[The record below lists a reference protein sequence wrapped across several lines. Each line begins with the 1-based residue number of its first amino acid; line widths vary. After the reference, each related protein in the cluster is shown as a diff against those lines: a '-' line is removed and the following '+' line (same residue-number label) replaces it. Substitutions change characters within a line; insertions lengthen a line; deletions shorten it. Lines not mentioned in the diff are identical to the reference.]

1 MARGSSFLLYCQLQS
16 KFASSFINPLSP
28 VIYPCRPK
36 NGNIERVSKKETT
49 QPVKKRQRRIF
60 DQSDKM
66 KDVLYEIRGP
76 VAAEAERMELDG
88 HRILKLN
95 TGNPAIFGFE
105 APDVIMR
112 DMIAALPTSQG
123 YSTSKGIISARR
135 AIVTRYEVIPN
146 FPLFDVEDVYLGNGV
161 SELITMTTQALL
173 NDGDEVLIP
182 APDYPLWTAAT
193 SLAGGKPVHYLC
205 DEENNWFPDI
215 EDIKSKV
222 TEKTKAIVVINPNNP
237 TGVVYSREILQQI
250 VDVARENDLLI
261 LADEIYDRI
270 LYDGA
275 VHTSIATLAPDLLCI
290 TYNGLSKAYRVAG
303 YRAGWMVLTG
313 PKQYARG
320 FIEGLDLLAGTRL
333 CPNVPAQHAIQV
345 ALGGRQ
351 SIYDLTC
358 ESGRLHKQR
367 DVAYEGLNAIPG
379 ISCVKP
385 QGALYAFPKID
396 PNVHEIHDDT
406 QFMLDLLRAEKILM
420 VQGTGF
426 NWPTPDHFRVVFLPW
441 RSELEDAIQ
450 RLGNFMASY
459 KQ

>member
-1 MARGSSFLLYCQLQS
+1 
-16 KFASSFINPLSP
+16 
-28 VIYPCRPK
+28 
-36 NGNIERVSKKETT
+36 
-49 QPVKKRQRRIF
+49 
-60 DQSDKM
+60 M

-193 SLAGGKPVHYLC
+193 SLAGGKPVHYRC